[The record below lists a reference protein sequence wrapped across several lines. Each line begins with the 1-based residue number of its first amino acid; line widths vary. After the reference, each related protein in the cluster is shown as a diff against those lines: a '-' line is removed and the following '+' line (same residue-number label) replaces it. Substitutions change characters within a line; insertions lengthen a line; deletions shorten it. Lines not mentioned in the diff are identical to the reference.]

1 MQTGLLKPTTKGS
14 CLCGAV
20 QFEIHGSLR
29 DSIACHCSQC
39 RKSSGHYWSATRCL
53 RADLHLV
60 QDKGLAWY
68 RSSEHAQRGFC
79 RHCGS
84 SLFWQLDD
92 NDHIS
97 IGTGTLDTPTGLK
110 TLGHIFVKDK
120 SDYVEIA
127 SGSPQWHAD
136 RDEPPLT

>member
-1 MQTGLLKPTTKGS
+1 MQSVPSKPSAKGS
-14 CLCGAV
+14 CLCRAV
-20 QFEIHGSLR
+20 QFEVHGPLR
-29 DSIACHCSQC
+29 DSLACHCSQC
-39 RKSSGHYWSATRCL
+39 RKSSGHYWSATRCP
-53 RADLHLV
+53 REALHLV
-60 QDKGLAWY
+60 QDEGLAWY
-68 RSSEHAQRGFC
+68 RSSAHAQRGFC

-84 SLFWQLDD
+84 SLFWQLDG
-92 NDHIS
+92 NEHIS

>member
-1 MQTGLLKPTTKGS
+1 MRTDPVRPTATGS

-20 QFEIHGSLR
+20 RFEIHGPLR
-29 DSIACHCSQC
+29 DSLACHCSQC

-53 RADLHLV
+53 RADLNLV
-60 QDKGLAWY
+60 QDDGLAWY
-68 RSSEHAQRGFC
+68 RSSEHARRGFC

-84 SLFWQLDD
+84 SLFWEIDGG
-92 NDHIS
+92 DHIS

-127 SGSPQWHAD
+127 SGLPQWLAD
-136 RDEPPLT
+136 RTD